1 MRLALKSY
9 LAVFFRKPFAK
20 AFIDEKQ
27 ALHASYYSMFCVLL
41 SSVNGCIGLWFNAI
55 KPMKCVASFAK
66 PAYFSYMWQFP
77 SYLAICIAS
86 GKMYSDDS
94 VKKSKSRETSVLP
107 HLKTKSICELTT

>member
-27 ALHASYYSMFCVLL
+27 ALHASYSMFSVLL
-41 SSVNGCIGLWFNAI
+41 SSVNGCIGLWFHA
-55 KPMKCVASFAK
+55 KPMKCVASFAR
-66 PAYFSYMWQFP
+66 PAYFSLYMWQFP
-77 SYLAICIAS
+77 SCLAICIAS

-94 VKKSKSRETSVLP
+94 VKQSKSLETSVLP
-107 HLKTKSICELTT
+107 HLKTKSTCELTT